1 MLQLSWGKLRKEPAT
16 RWFDWSF
23 APMPNSDNR
32 FARQNCFG
40 PPSGFPLTSTW
51 SGIVHHLSGHI
62 HYAHGIF
69 STYIAAC
76 VDENTPGWRNTFK
89 KDTRNPITVKF
100 FTQIGFIYPFT
111 RAIDRLLGPCFKTG
125 PKGIPNLTVVDRAHN
140 HSHVWVMR
148 TSILWPLKS
157 IRQL

>member
-51 SGIVHHLSGHI
+51 SGIVHHLSGHVQ
-62 HYAHGIF
+62 YAHGIF
-69 STYIAAC
+69 SIYGC
-76 VDENTPGWRNTFK
+76 PHMWWKYPGMEVHTWIRYVHVIPSKNSQVLYANRFSSL
-89 KDTRNPITVKF
+89 I
-100 FTQIGFIYPFT
+100 PFT
-111 RAIDRLLGPCFKTG
+111 RILDRLLGPCFKTG
-125 PKGIPNLTVVDRAHN
+125 PKGIPNESVVDRAH
-140 HSHVWVMR
+140 
-148 TSILWPLKS
+148 ILLPS
-157 IRQL
+157 E

>member
-62 HYAHGIF
+62 QYAHGIF
-69 STYIAAC
+69 SIYIAIY
-76 VDENTPGWRNTFK
+76 VDKNTPGWRSYIKNV
-89 KDTRNPITVKF
+89 TRSPITVKF
-100 FTQIGFIYPFT
+100 FMQISLICSFT
-111 RAIDRLLGPCFKTG
+111 CILDRLLGPCFKTG
-125 PKGIPNLTVVDRAHN
+125 PKGIPNLTAVERAYI
-140 HSHVWVMR
+140 HSHIWVM
-148 TSILWPLKS
+148 LKH
-157 IRQL
+157 Q

>member
-1 MLQLSWGKLRKEPAT
+1 MLQLSWGKLRREPAT

-62 HYAHGIF
+62 LHVHSMLQLIVRHKCQTMNTWYNTWEWRTVIEIIVVIPHISSYVFYAYRF
-69 STYIAAC
+69 YL
-76 VDENTPGWRNTFK
+76 
-89 KDTRNPITVKF
+89 NPLTHK
-100 FTQIGFIYPFT
+100 Q
-111 RAIDRLLGPCFKTG
+111 DRLLGPCFKTG
-125 PKGIPNLTVVDRAHN
+125 PEGISIVSLPI
-140 HSHVWVMR
+140 VWLQ
-148 TSILWPLKS
+148 SIEMV
-157 IRQL
+157 